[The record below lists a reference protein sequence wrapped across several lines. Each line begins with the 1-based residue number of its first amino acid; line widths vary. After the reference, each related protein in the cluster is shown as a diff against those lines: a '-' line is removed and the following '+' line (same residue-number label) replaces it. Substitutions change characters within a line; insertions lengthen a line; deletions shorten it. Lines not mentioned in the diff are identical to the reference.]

1 MRANVVASPALVA
14 NAAKLAGLR
23 ATSTST
29 PRLLCL
35 ASYWRFQ
42 HISSPH
48 KAKKTTKKTRVFGR
62 QRGSSLKLFD
72 ALICQADLLSDPGDY
87 RWTGRPLKD
96 AERQRPESRD
106 KCCGWRPR
114 DAAVCLPLRR
124 LLLRRYQRLA
134 SKWCSAGAVSSGP
147 PEESVIVSV
156 IMRFGGGGTAGVR
169 GAV

>member
-1 MRANVVASPALVA
+1 M
-14 NAAKLAGLR
+14 
-23 ATSTST
+23 

-42 HISSPH
+42 RTSSPH
-48 KAKKTTKKTRVFGR
+48 KAKKIIKGGFLGANVDLL
-62 QRGSSLKLFD
+62 SKLFD
-72 ALICQADLLSDPGDY
+72 ALICRADLLSDPGDY

-96 AERQRPESRD
+96 AEQQSPESRD